1 MYIKKPVMKSAGV
14 IIASFQSSTMPRIST
29 SGTAKRRKRMALG
42 CNRTKR
48 RESRRSEKNERIYRG
63 EKVSKGRI
71 VLRTKRAVIRP
82 GDIVYVG
89 KKKYIVASSKNLGK
103 QLKLADGSLLTTSKV
118 TKIIHCGGWKT
129 VTM

>member
-1 MYIKKPVMKSAGV
+1 MCRYSRCHHFKHCENVHKVDDVSLVNKKHK
-14 IIASFQSSTMPRIST
+14 QSV
-29 SGTAKRRKRMALG
+29 GACDKEEENA
-42 CNRTKR
+42 
-48 RESRRSEKNERIYRG
+48 
-63 EKVSKGRI
+63 KGRI

-129 VTM
+129 VTL